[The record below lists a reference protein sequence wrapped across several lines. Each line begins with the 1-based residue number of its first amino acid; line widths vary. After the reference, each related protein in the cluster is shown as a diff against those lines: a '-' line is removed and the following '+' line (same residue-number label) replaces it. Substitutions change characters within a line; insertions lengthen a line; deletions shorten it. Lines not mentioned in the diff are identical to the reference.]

1 MTWERVKDG
10 VQSGRDS
17 FGRGVEGFVEGV
29 ENWTGLKVKDTF
41 NAGKE
46 VVEVETKE
54 VVKAVEAKVEEV
66 KGVAEKKVEEAK
78 RLV

>member
-29 ENWTGLKVKDTF
+29 ENWTGLKVKETF
-41 NAGKE
+41 KAGKE
-46 VVEVETKE
+46 VSEVKARE
-54 VVKAVEAKVEEV
+54 VVKAAEAKVEEAKV
-66 KGVAEKKVEEAK
+66 VVEKKVEEVK
-78 RLV
+78 RRV